1 MTAPTSITLTS
12 TSDIKHLSEWLRIIR
27 ALQAAA
33 HSQQALAVVKIT
45 ILVDEDSHPIAYTK
59 PKGVILEPKSQKEAF
74 LEALEALDSV

>member
-1 MTAPTSITLTS
+1 
-12 TSDIKHLSEWLRIIR
+12 
-27 ALQAAA
+27 
-33 HSQQALAVVKIT
+33 VVKIT